1 MTSTNYRKRGKR
13 NCSEDFSLLIFM
25 IKISLRRMNL
35 IYDGYTKKNNLSMT
49 VCYHVSDKN
58 EYL

>member
-1 MTSTNYRKRGKR
+1 MS
-13 NCSEDFSLLIFM
+13 S
-25 IKISLRRMNL
+25 RRMNL
-35 IYDGYTKKNNLSMT
+35 IYDGYTKKKNNLSMT